1 MKNFN
6 KKIAVIGLGYVGLPL
21 ALAFSKKFETIGF
34 DINSKRIKELK
45 SGIDKTNEV
54 VNDQLIENKKIQF
67 TSKIDE
73 IRSSNI
79 YIITVPTPINE
90 NNEPDLSAIVNSTRT
105 VGSILKKDD
114 IVVYESTVYPGLTE
128 EICVPI
134 LESISGLSS
143 NVDFFYGYSP
153 ERINPG
159 DSTHRLEDIVK
170 VTSGS
175 NAQALDLIDSL
186 YDSIITAGTHRASSV
201 RVAEAAKVIEN
212 IQRDVNIAL
221 INELSIIFKKMGI
234 NTEEVL
240 KASGTKWNF
249 HEYRPGLVGGHCI
262 GVDPHYL
269 SYKSKAIGIE
279 PKMINAGREINEKMS
294 LLVAEEVMSLMKAS
308 KIDLETAKV
317 LILGFSFKAD
327 CPDSRNTKVADL
339 YEKLIKS
346 VNQVD
351 IYDPL
356 NDRDEVMREYGIE
369 LKDYLSDGYYDCAII
384 AVGHNE
390 FNKMGIDGIKKL
402 CNKNHVIYDIS
413 YNFNPKDVTARL

>member
-1 MKNFN
+1 MKF
-6 KKIAVIGLGYVGLPL
+6 KICIIGLGYVGLPL
-21 ALAFSKKFETIGF
+21 SLEFSKYYNVIGF
-34 DINSKRIKELK
+34 DKDTQRVKELNNFFDRNNEFEK
-45 SGIDKTNEV
+45 SELKKFKNIKITS
-54 VNDQLIENKKIQF
+54 NKNFLK
-67 TSKIDE
+67 DC
-73 IRSSNI
+73 NI
-79 YIITVPTPINE
+79 FIITVPTPVKK
-90 NNEPDLSAIVNSTRT
+90 NNIPDLNP
-105 VGSILKKDD
+105 LKKSSELVGRFLKKKD
-114 IVVYESTVYPGLTE
+114 IVVYESTVYPGCTE
-128 EICVPI
+128 DFCVPI
-134 LESISGLSS
+134 LAKYSKLIYKK
-143 NVDFFYGYSP
+143 DFFCGYSP
-153 ERINPG
+153 ERINFG
-159 DSTHRLEDIVK
+159 DKKHKLTNIK
-170 VTSGS
+170 KITSGS
-175 NAQALDLIDSL
+175 NLKISNIIDKL
-186 YDSIITAGTHRASSV
+186 YSKIIKAGTYKAESIII
-201 RVAEAAKVIEN
+201 AEAAKVIEN